1 MRSPFPG
8 MDPYLE
14 DQGRWPD
21 FHSRVITYGCD
32 VVSQAL
38 PDDYVAQMGEEVRV
52 VSWQEGHDRSMRP
65 DVAIVRHVRSSG
77 PEPAGGGMVAT
88 LEPIAIPFAAAI
100 DEVRDTWIEIRR
112 LPDERLVTA
121 IEVLSPTN
129 KGSSGLTEYLDKRHR
144 LRTQGVNLVE
154 IDLLIAGR
162 RLPMAKPLPPGD
174 FFTIISRASKSELG
188 DVYAWSIQRPLP
200 KIPIPLEDP
209 DPDVFLDLAEVF
221 ALAYQRGRYAR
232 LINYNRPL
240 DLPLHPQDKEW
251 AEKVARERPELIKEL
266 PDPLRGGSP
275 WWTKGERAVVDM
287 CTFITTGLNR
297 RSDPASGVPPAPNH
311 GLSVAAVQ
319 ENNLDKAFFLELFLE
334 RVVILTASCC
344 SRLAINCKLRGLK
357 SRLPEDIRST
367 RRPARKNIP

>member
-52 VSWQEGHDRSMRP
+52 VSWQEGHDRSMRL
-65 DVAIVRHVRSSG
+65 DVAIVRHDRSSG
-77 PEPAGGGMVAT
+77 PEPAGGGVAT
-88 LEPIAIPFAAAI
+88 LEPIAIPFAAAV

-112 LPDERLVTA
+112 LPDERLVTT

-232 LINYNRPL
+232 LIHYDRPL

-251 AEKVARERPELIKEL
+251 AEKVARGK
-266 PDPLRGGSP
+266 
-275 WWTKGERAVVDM
+275 
-287 CTFITTGLNR
+287 
-297 RSDPASGVPPAPNH
+297 VP
-311 GLSVAAVQ
+311 S
-319 ENNLDKAFFLELFLE
+319 
-334 RVVILTASCC
+334 
-344 SRLAINCKLRGLK
+344 
-357 SRLPEDIRST
+357 
-367 RRPARKNIP
+367 

>member
-21 FHSRVITYGCD
+21 FHASTITYCRD
-32 VVSQAL
+32 ALSDCL

-52 VSWQEGHDRSMRP
+52 VTWQEGHDRSMRP
-65 DVAIVRHVRSSG
+65 DVAIVRHGGSG
-77 PEPAGGGMVAT
+77 GSEQPAGGGMVAT
-88 LEPIAIPFAAAI
+88 LEPIAIPFAAAV

-240 DLPLHPQDKEW
+240 DLPLHPQDKVW
-251 AEKVARERPELIKEL
+251 AEKVARGK
-266 PDPLRGGSP
+266 DPS
-275 WWTKGERAVVDM
+275 
-287 CTFITTGLNR
+287 
-297 RSDPASGVPPAPNH
+297 
-311 GLSVAAVQ
+311 
-319 ENNLDKAFFLELFLE
+319 
-334 RVVILTASCC
+334 
-344 SRLAINCKLRGLK
+344 
-357 SRLPEDIRST
+357 
-367 RRPARKNIP
+367 

>member
-21 FHSRVITYGCD
+21 FHASTITYCRD
-32 VVSQAL
+32 ALSDCL
-38 PDDYVAQMGEEVRV
+38 PDDYVAQMGEAV
-52 VSWQEGHDRSMRP
+52 
-65 DVAIVRHVRSSG
+65 
-77 PEPAGGGMVAT
+77 
-88 LEPIAIPFAAAI
+88 

-162 RLPMAKPLPPGD
+162 RLPMAKPLPPGH
-174 FFTIISRASKSELG
+174 FFTIISRASKSEIG
-188 DVYAWSIQRPLP
+188 DVYAWSMQRPLP

-232 LINYNRPL
+232 LIHYDRPL

-251 AEKVARERPELIKEL
+251 AEMVARRK
-266 PDPLRGGSP
+266 DPS
-275 WWTKGERAVVDM
+275 
-287 CTFITTGLNR
+287 
-297 RSDPASGVPPAPNH
+297 
-311 GLSVAAVQ
+311 
-319 ENNLDKAFFLELFLE
+319 
-334 RVVILTASCC
+334 
-344 SRLAINCKLRGLK
+344 
-357 SRLPEDIRST
+357 
-367 RRPARKNIP
+367 